1 MSIASLLFAVVG
13 AAVTGGGGYL
23 VGVTA
28 KRRACRQLEA
38 DYTQLRTHA
47 ESLEASLAAQQTAS
61 AATEQVREEM
71 RSLITPL
78 VGAQRASAAQLQA
91 QIQGQLHELAR
102 RFESEQDSG
111 DRLEVLREEI
121 HQSIAPLLQQDRE
134 SKDVRAMVRD
144 MLGPLMQKE
153 KRAQGLTKLAVAGRT
168 GRQHLPRLLET
179 VAMRGG
185 FSAVLLSDEMG
196 LPLAASAGARDADV
210 LAGVSSLI
218 LTLADRVSK
227 AGGPMPLAVL
237 LRDAANQRILHRIFQ
252 IGDERYLVTAV
263 SRGEEITTDALD
275 PALGALEDVLAAGK
289 AA

>member
-1 MSIASLLFAVVG
+1 MIASLLFALVG

-28 KRRACRQLEA
+28 KRRASRQLEA
-38 DYTQLRTHA
+38 DYSNLRAHA
-47 ESLEASLAAQQTAS
+47 ENLEASLTAQQSAS
-61 AATEQVREEM
+61 ATAEQVREEM
-71 RSLITPL
+71 RSLITPI
-78 VGAQRASAAQLQA
+78 VGAQRASAAQMQA
-91 QIQGQLHELAR
+91 QMQAQLQDLAE
-102 RFESEQDSG
+102 RFANEQDSG
-111 DRLEVLREEI
+111 DRLEALRDEI

-134 SKDVRAMVRD
+134 SKDIRAMVRD

-153 KRAQGLTKLAVAGRT
+153 KRAQGLTKLALAGRT

-196 LPLAASAGARDADV
+196 LPLAASTGARDADV

-218 LTLADRVSK
+218 LTLADRVAR

-237 LRDAANQRILHRIFQ
+237 LRDASNQRILHRIFV

-263 SRGEEITTDALD
+263 SREEISTDALD
-275 PALGALEDVLAAGK
+275 PALTALEDVLAAGK